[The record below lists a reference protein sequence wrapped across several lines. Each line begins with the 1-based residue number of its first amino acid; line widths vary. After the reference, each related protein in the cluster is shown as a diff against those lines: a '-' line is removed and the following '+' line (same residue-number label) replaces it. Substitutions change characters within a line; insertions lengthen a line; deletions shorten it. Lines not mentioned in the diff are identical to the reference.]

1 MRSGAMDETMSVARS
16 TAGREKLEMLNE
28 RISPE
33 NIRRI
38 ASTRAAATWCPGGG
52 TAPLRTILYDIFMCA
67 EAEQICSVWREEST
81 EYMGRRYSG
90 IGEAPAVR
98 QLLPKFKR
106 LIDMGVN
113 HTTIGTS
120 LFGFAGCI
128 RDLCRSDLKDMYI
141 VDLVNAHPAFTA
153 QRNPDLV
160 AISDYCA
167 HRDAK
172 ISEIMMQ

>member
-1 MRSGAMDETMSVARS
+1 
-16 TAGREKLEMLNE
+16 
-28 RISPE
+28 
-33 NIRRI
+33 
-38 ASTRAAATWCPGGG
+38 
-52 TAPLRTILYDIFMCA
+52 
-67 EAEQICSVWREEST
+67 
-81 EYMGRRYSG
+81 MGRRYSG
-90 IGEAPAVR
+90 IGEAPAFR

-113 HTTIGTS
+113 HSTVGAS
-120 LFGFAGCI
+120 LFGLPGCI

-172 ISEIMMQ
+172 ISEIVAQRDVSRKAAKELKVEFSTALP